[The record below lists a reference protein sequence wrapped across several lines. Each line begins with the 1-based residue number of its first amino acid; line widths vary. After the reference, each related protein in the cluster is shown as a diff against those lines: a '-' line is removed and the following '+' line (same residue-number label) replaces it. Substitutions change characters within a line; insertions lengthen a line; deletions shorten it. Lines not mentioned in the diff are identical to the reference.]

1 MIFGQGQGAGPI
13 EARFPFKGWRNHHQI
28 RIQRRVIA
36 PPTPCIKDGWMGR
49 MGGIDD
55 SLGCPSATPFGQLP
69 QQLVAGTAAQLE
81 QHKGILTEAIAHKI
95 INSADMFAGICLI
108 WATAFTAH
116 LLQFKRE
123 KTLTT
128 GGESPLDILGHDAS
142 QKLGRPTCL
151 LAEGF
156 EHIAPIFIIENIQP
170 QLHLVGILI
179 RSLDAGM
186 DPATLKADRKHVAIS
201 RIGPGTLEAFL
212 IAKRMN

>member
-1 MIFGQGQGAGPI
+1 
-13 EARFPFKGWRNHHQI
+13 
-28 RIQRRVIA
+28 
-36 PPTPCIKDGWMGR
+36 MGR
-49 MGGIDD
+49 MGGKDD

-81 QHKGILTEAIAHKI
+81 QHKGVLTEAIAHKI
-95 INSADMFAGICLI
+95 VNSADMFAGICLI

-116 LLQFKRE
+116 LLQFKRK
-123 KTLTT
+123 KTLAT
-128 GGESPLDILGHDAS
+128 GGESPLDILGHNAS

-156 EHIAPIFIIENIQP
+156 KHIAPIFIIENIQP
-170 QLHLVGILI
+170 QLHLVRILI
-179 RSLDAGM
+179 STLDAGM
-186 DPATLKADRKHVAIS
+186 DPATLKADREHVALS